1 MFEVTST
8 ILHFYRPD
16 LAETVLHQK
25 ISLGGEKNDC
35 EDILAA
41 TCALLNSGGGVLEIK
56 LENYSHLR
64 PSTFW
69 KKLDCIWQTFENKL
83 APAIQP
89 LSYSDLIDRK
99 MENDVISFFIKAPDH
114 LITLEYNL
122 FLAGDARTHE
132 ASFNKTLELLADTP
146 QCKFSLEKLPCL
158 PETFVYEETLD
169 FHETRVIQLKD
180 YSFSSHTVVEKI
192 IKGKYGIQKQLSAF
206 ANVTGGITLLGISDK
221 SIVHGYPMDSDENSF
236 EKCEQVVE
244 SLIGEMEWCC
254 TPRRSIHWD
263 VKFFPVQ
270 KKENHFLI
278 AIYVAGMEGAVFA
291 RGPKSY
297 KVGQDTADL
306 LTFEEWK
313 QRVTSGKHMLEVV
326 MKRGGREKKHHS
338 VHVH

>member
-25 ISLGGEKNDC
+25 ISLGEKTNDC

-69 KKLDCIWQTFENKL
+69 KKLDSIWQTFENKL

-99 MENDVISFFIKAPDH
+99 IENDVISFFIKAPDH

-122 FLAGDARTHE
+122 FLAGDARTHK

-146 QCKFSLEKLPCL
+146 RCKFSLEKLPCL
-158 PETFVYEETLD
+158 RVTFVYEETLD
-169 FHETRVIQLKD
+169 FHESRVVQLKD
-180 YSFSSHTVVEKI
+180 YSSSSHTVVEKI
-192 IKGKYGIQKQLSAF
+192 NKEKYGIQKQLSAF
-206 ANVTGGITLLGISDK
+206 ANVTGGIALLGISDK
-221 SIVHGYPMDSDENSF
+221 SIVHGYPMDFDEFSF
-236 EKCEQVVE
+236 IKCERVVK
-244 SLIGEMEWCC
+244 SLIEEMEWCC
-254 TPRRSIHWD
+254 TPRRFTHWN

-270 KKENHFLI
+270 NKENHFVI

-297 KVGQDTADL
+297 KVGQDTAHL
-306 LTFEEWK
+306 LTFKEWK

>member
-25 ISLGGEKNDC
+25 ISLGEKKNDC

-99 MENDVISFFIKAPDH
+99 MENGVISFFIKAPDH

-146 QCKFSLEKLPCL
+146 RCKFSLEKLPCL
-158 PETFVYEETLD
+158 RVTFVYEKTLD
-169 FHETRVIQLKD
+169 FHESRVVQLKD
-180 YSFSSHTVVEKI
+180 YSSSSHTVVEKI
-192 IKGKYGIQKQLSAF
+192 NKEKYGIQKQLSAF
-206 ANVTGGITLLGISDK
+206 ANVTGGIALLGISDK
-221 SIVHGYPMDSDENSF
+221 SIVHGYPMDFDEFSF
-236 EKCEQVVE
+236 IKCERVVE
-244 SLIGEMEWCC
+244 SLIEEMEWCC
-254 TPRRSIHWD
+254 TPRRFTHWN

-270 KKENHFLI
+270 NKENHFVI

-297 KVGQDTADL
+297 KVVQDTAHL
-306 LTFEEWK
+306 LTFKEWK

>member
-25 ISLGGEKNDC
+25 IKLGVKKNDC
-35 EDILAA
+35 EGILRD

-56 LENYSHLR
+56 IEDYSDLR
-64 PSTFW
+64 DTFW
-69 KKLDCIWQTFENKL
+69 GKLDCTWQTFENKL
-83 APAIQP
+83 ALVIGS
-89 LSYSDLIDRK
+89 LSYADLIDRK
-99 MENDVISFFIKAPDH
+99 VKNDVISVFIKAPDH
-114 LITLEYNL
+114 LITLDCNL
-122 FLAGDARTHE
+122 FVAGDARLHA
-132 ASFNKTLELLADTP
+132 ASFSKTLELLANAP
-146 QCKFSLEKLPCL
+146 RCKDSLEKLPCL
-158 PETFVYEETLD
+158 PETFVYMERLD
-169 FHETRVIQLKD
+169 FHETREIQLKD
-180 YSFSSHTVVEKI
+180 YSSSSRAVVEKI
-192 IKGKYGIQKQLSAF
+192 KKEKKVIQKQLSAF
-206 ANVTGGITLLGISDK
+206 ANVTGGIILLGISNQ
-221 SIVHGYPMDSDENSF
+221 SVVYGYPMDSDKNSF
-236 EKCEQVVE
+236 ENCEQEVQ
-244 SLIGEMEWCC
+244 SLIEEMEWCC

-278 AIYVAGMEGAVFA
+278 VIYVAGMEGAVFA
-291 RGPKSY
+291 RSPNSY
-297 KVGQDTADL
+297 TVRQDTRDS